1 MLTVFRRLLR
11 PIGVI
16 NSVQQNYGF
25 IRVEGPS
32 SAEKDVVVLSFVNEL
47 VGRDVDFLMAHSAE
61 GKPRIKHVRL
71 CGKTESKGQILRYN
85 IIKGFGVVKTN
96 ADTEVSFGREKIVGF
111 DGFLTHL
118 TVGQRVAFEVTEDV
132 KGRCAT
138 HLRAIGSDALEHK
151 NPASPQKGF
160 VVMHGYKYVRPEGE
174 TTGANDLLVPMFVQE
189 LAGRDVDFEMDAT
202 PEGKPPRVK
211 DIRLCDKAD
220 SKGQLLRYSIVKG
233 FGVVRTTDGTECLF
247 DSQKI
252 IDFGDC
258 LTFLTIGQ
266 KVEFQVTEWPTG
278 RVATHYFF
286 SDHNGRDGD
295 QDAGDVQGADPGGR
309 LAAGHQRQRD
319 VPGPP
324 HRDRRGGDAE
334 RHQETPPEAQTQAP
348 ARVAVRQVLRLH
360 LRHHLPAAPAER

>member
-266 KVEFQVTEWPTG
+266 KVEFQVTEGPTG
-278 RVATHYFF
+278 RVATH
-286 SDHNGRDGD
+286 
-295 QDAGDVQGADPGGR
+295 
-309 LAAGHQRQRD
+309 
-319 VPGPP
+319 
-324 HRDRRGGDAE
+324 
-334 RHQETPPEAQTQAP
+334 
-348 ARVAVRQVLRLH
+348 LRAI
-360 LRHHLPAAPAER
+360 LP